1 MSVESHVI
9 GMCARAGPLEQGREA
24 RSGSTQRDETKTI
37 LHIWQSTEQ
46 SDPFDDLHGDVG
58 AQLGQ
63 KSFEDVRGALDG
75 DVHADERL

>member
-1 MSVESHVI
+1 LVRVRAQ
-9 GMCARAGPLEQGREA
+9 ARLSRDAQHAVAA